1 MKARV
6 AGLVA
11 MALMVSAC
19 GGTGSGGGSGADLE
33 IERRT
38 GFAVIVNESLAST
51 EIGFS
56 ADRDS
61 ETGEAFDVTD
71 ALWRI
76 EDGPWNEPPV
86 SCIGKGQ
93 RLELGIAA
101 VQNEDRPG
109 LLKERVIWLSCLPP
123 TDG

>member
-1 MKARV
+1 M
-6 AGLVA
+6 
-11 MALMVSAC
+11 
-19 GGTGSGGGSGADLE
+19 
-33 IERRT
+33 
-38 GFAVIVNESLAST
+38 GFAVIVDQTAGGI

-61 ETGEAFDVTD
+61 ESGEAFDVTD

-76 EDGPWNEPPV
+76 EDGPWNEPPA

-93 RLELGIAA
+93 RLELGISS
-101 VQNEDRPG
+101 VQNETRPG

>member
-11 MALMVSAC
+11 IALAIAAC
-19 GGTGSGGGSGADLE
+19 GSNGGGTVGADLE
-33 IERRT
+33 VERRM
-38 GFAVIVNESLAST
+38 GFAVIVDQTAGGI

-61 ETGEAFDVTD
+61 QSGEAFDITN

-93 RLELGIAA
+93 RIELGISN
-101 VQNEDRPG
+101 VQNETRPG